1 MDRVFVVFQRGID
14 APDLRVLHVDLGSDD
29 YKLDVCEQIKNMMDI
44 VPEFSL
50 LACVSECQTIV
61 VTRDEWRAFLH
72 G

>member
-1 MDRVFVVFQRGID
+1 MDRVFVVFRHKPIT
-14 APDLRVLHVDLGSDD
+14 PDLRALHVDLGSDD
-29 YKLDVCEQIKNMMDI
+29 YKLDVCEQLQNMMEI